1 LIFTTLYRSGSQQWN
16 AALPQLL
23 RVCCELSASAGGVT
37 FLDLLDCVALHQPVN
52 GAVAGASSSQL
63 VSLDLSYNHFLS
75 YCDSPWELLAIPPDL
90 AAELQALVAGSSPAG
105 SHKGEDEP
113 GSEPMDLDIVDI
125 TSPQRVEKHRTR
137 HVDPAEVFLVW
148 LLSSFPQL
156 QTLSLSHCAATEAQ
170 AATLCLALDRALQA
184 REGKGLPALHSLVV
198 QGLLYL
204 NPVQV
209 GILLQS
215 IARSRTYSTTIVDT
229 GGYCFAL

>member
-1 LIFTTLYRSGSQQWN
+1 LIVTISYCSGSLQWN

-23 RVCCELSASAGGVT
+23 RVCSELSASAGGVT
-37 FLDLLDCVALHQPVN
+37 FLDLLDCVALNQPVS
-52 GAVAGASSSQL
+52 GTIAAASSSQL
-63 VSLDLSYNHFLS
+63 VSLDLSHNHFLS
-75 YCDSPWELLAIPPDL
+75 YCEAPWELLAIPPDL
-90 AAELQALVAGSSPAG
+90 AAELQALGTGSTPAG

-113 GSEPMDLDIVDI
+113 ESEPMDLDIVDL
-125 TSPQRVEKHRTR
+125 TSPQRSVSHRP

-156 QTLSLSHCAATEAQ
+156 QTLNLSHCAATEAQ
-170 AATLCLALDRALQA
+170 AATLCLALHRALQA
-184 REGKGLPALHSLVV
+184 REGKGLPALHSLMV

-209 GILLQS
+209 GTLLQS
-215 IARSRTYSTTIVDT
+215 IARSRTYCTTIVDT